1 MDDDEQRIPDMW
13 VDTYFNHTLHNKKKT
28 RKTWKKFSKKKR
40 THTHTSPDIRE
51 NDQFFGLKSND
62 RHLAI

>member
-51 NDQFFGLKSND
+51 NDQFCE
-62 RHLAI
+62 